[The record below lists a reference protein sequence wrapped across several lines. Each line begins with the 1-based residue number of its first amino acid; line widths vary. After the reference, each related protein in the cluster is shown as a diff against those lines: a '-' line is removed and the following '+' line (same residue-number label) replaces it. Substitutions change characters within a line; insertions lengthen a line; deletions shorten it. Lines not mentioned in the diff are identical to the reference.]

1 MVPGFST
8 LGAAHVPP
16 LNPSLHTHT
25 QEEEIERV
33 VAPESAVKEE
43 ERLRAE
49 REAAAAA
56 LPFAAPLEAVLTK
69 TRADELDKL
78 LNQTDLYTKFL
89 SEQMQSIEA
98 KTDGAV
104 EANGAA
110 APGDKRKCKGKE
122 PAAKKSKP
130 MSTKVGGLFGEGG
143 GRVWVFWGSTVV
155 LTLFPFFDPTCRSFC
170 PSSRA
175 SCATTS

>member
-1 MVPGFST
+1 LLPT
-8 LGAAHVPP
+8 RP
-16 LNPSLHTHT
+16 LTFLPSSFHPL

-56 LPFAAPLEAVLTK
+56 LPFAAPAEAVLTK

-89 SEQMQSIEA
+89 SEQMESIEA
-98 KTDGAV
+98 KT
-104 EANGAA
+104 EADAADAA
-110 APGDKRKCKGKE
+110 AAAGDKRKGKGKE
-122 PAAKKSKP
+122 PAAKKAKP
-130 MSTKVGGLFGEGG
+130 MSTKVG
-143 GRVWVFWGSTVV
+143 
-155 LTLFPFFDPTCRSFC
+155 
-170 PSSRA
+170 
-175 SCATTS
+175 